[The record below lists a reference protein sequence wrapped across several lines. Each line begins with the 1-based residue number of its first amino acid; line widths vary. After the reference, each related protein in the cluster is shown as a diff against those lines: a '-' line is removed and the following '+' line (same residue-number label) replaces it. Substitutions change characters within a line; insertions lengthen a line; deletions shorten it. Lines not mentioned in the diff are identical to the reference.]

1 MSVLLE
7 TMFHH
12 FQIGKLF
19 TDKSLPEVLHGAGQ
33 FPSVVVSADPPPEV
47 PSLENLQSYYLRVY
61 DPKHEIRKLV
71 YYLDTI
77 AEIRIIEGKV

>member
-19 TDKSLPEVLHGAGQ
+19 TDKFLGHKTHCLATDAEVLTVAVIAAKSFANNHKNALYEHG
-33 FPSVVVSADPPPEV
+33 
-47 PSLENLQSYYLRVY
+47 
-61 DPKHEIRKLV
+61 
-71 YYLDTI
+71 LDL
-77 AEIRIIEGKV
+77 